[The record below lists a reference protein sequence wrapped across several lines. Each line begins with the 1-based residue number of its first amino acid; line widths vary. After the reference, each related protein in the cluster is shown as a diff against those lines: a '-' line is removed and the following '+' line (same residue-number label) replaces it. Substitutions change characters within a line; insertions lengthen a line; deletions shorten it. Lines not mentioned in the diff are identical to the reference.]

1 MQIPSVTII
10 IPCYNAS
17 SYIEKC
23 LYELNKQEYKDFE
36 VICVDDSSS
45 DNTIEVIENFKNN
58 ASYSIRI
65 IKNES
70 NMGPAFSRNKGILM
84 AESEYIAFCDSD
96 DWYDSGF
103 LKLMIDAVEK
113 NDANLA
119 FCGYKVVDEN
129 GKQEL
134 RPLCSVDK
142 FNKVNE
148 AIKLDVDSLCMMVVK
163 TNIMKDTLLPDIR
176 NGEDMAVVPLLIVK
190 AGGFVAVKECLY
202 NYFRRSSSASQRP
215 TMKAVKELEKSYK
228 YIENNLPDGNDLVLE
243 YIGIRNLLYAG
254 LITLFSFSYDV
265 NTAKRI
271 TSDFEM
277 KHRCWNKNILIDGMP
292 TYKKLVLKFVSM
304 RWFWAIRLVAMIRKK
319 LTGIG

>member
-1 MQIPSVTII
+1 MAKVTVI
-10 IPCYNAS
+10 IPCYNAEK
-17 SYIEKC
+17 YIEKSIKSIDNQFV
-23 LYELNKQEYKDFE
+23 EDIDI
-36 VICVDDSSS
+36 ICIDDCST
-45 DNTIEVIENFKNN
+45 DNTINKLISLKKDCVNN
-58 ASYSIRI
+58 LI
-65 IKNES
+65 ILRNDD
-70 NMGPAFSRNKGILM
+70 NQGPAASRNRGILM

-96 DWYDSGF
+96 DWYDSSF
-103 LKLMIDAVEK
+103 LKLLIDAVEK

-190 AGGFVAVKECLY
+190 SGGFVAVKECLY

-215 TMKAVKELEKSYK
+215 TMKVVKELEKSYK
-228 YIENNLPDGNDLVLE
+228 YIEDNLPDGNDLVLE

-271 TSDFEM
+271 ISDFET
-277 KHRCWNKNILIDGMP
+277 KNRCWNKNKLIDGMP

-304 RWFWAIRLVAMIRKK
+304 RWFWAIRLVAMIRNK